1 MVIKNFQALRDMAAT
16 AGRRTVAVACAHDEH
31 TLEAVIKAH
40 EERLL
45 DYILVG
51 KEAEIIEKGKIHGA
65 SISREDIVNCE
76 SDEECASRAVSLI
89 NEGNADFLQ
98 KGLMQTATLLKAV
111 VNKETGLNQGR
122 AISHV
127 ALIDV
132 PKYHKILGVTD
143 GGMILYPNLE
153 QKKDILRN
161 AADMFHG
168 FGYEEPKIAALCA
181 VETVN
186 PKMPE
191 TLDAQALKEM
201 AEAGE
206 FSGCCVE
213 GPISMDLAVNRE
225 AAAIKKYESPVA
237 GDADILL
244 VPSIYTG
251 NIMVKA
257 LIEFA
262 RTLMAGCVIGAKCPI
277 ALNSR
282 SASFEEK
289 YYSLLACSMMTEK
302 K

>member
-1 MVIKNFQALRDMAAT
+1 MAIKNFEELKKMASSAEK
-16 AGRRTVAVACAHDEH
+16 RTVAVACAHDAH
-31 TLEAVIKAH
+31 TLEAVLKAH
-40 EERLL
+40 EEGLL
-45 DYILVG
+45 DYILIG
-51 KEAEIIEKGKIHGA
+51 KEDEIVEKSKLHGT
-65 SISREDIVNCE
+65 SVSRENIVNCE
-76 SDEECASRAVSLI
+76 SDELCAAEAVKLV
-89 NEGNADFLQ
+89 NEGKANFIQ

-122 AISHV
+122 SISHV
-127 ALIDV
+127 ALIDI
-132 PKYHKILGVTD
+132 PKYHKIMGVTD
-143 GGMILYPNLE
+143 GGMIMYPNLE
-153 QKKDILRN
+153 QKKDIVLN
-161 AADMFHG
+161 AIEMFHG
-168 FGYEEPKIAALCA
+168 LGYEEPKIAALCA

-201 AEAGE
+201 AASGE
-206 FSGCCVE
+206 IAGCCIE
-213 GPISMDLAVNRE
+213 GPISMDLAVSRE
-225 AAAIKKYESPVA
+225 AAAVKKYDSPVA

-251 NIMVKA
+251 NIMVIA

-262 RTLMAGCVIGAKCPI
+262 GTLMAGCVIGAKCPI

-289 YYSLLACSMMTEK
+289 YYSLLACSMMVEK

>member
-1 MVIKNFQALRDMAAT
+1 MAIKNFEELKKMASSAEK
-16 AGRRTVAVACAHDEH
+16 RTVAVACAHDAH
-31 TLEAVIKAH
+31 TLEAVLKAH
-40 EERLL
+40 EEGLL
-45 DYILVG
+45 DYILIG
-51 KEAEIIEKGKIHGA
+51 KEDEIVEKSKLHGT
-65 SISREDIVNCE
+65 SVSRENIVNCE
-76 SDEECASRAVSLI
+76 SDELCAAEAVKLV
-89 NEGNADFLQ
+89 NEGKANFIQ

-122 AISHV
+122 SISHV
-127 ALIDV
+127 ALIDI
-132 PKYHKILGVTD
+132 PKYHKIMGVTD
-143 GGMILYPNLE
+143 GGMIMYPNLE
-153 QKKDILRN
+153 QKKDIVLN
-161 AADMFHG
+161 AIEMFHG
-168 FGYEEPKIAALCA
+168 LGYEEPKIAALCA

-201 AEAGE
+201 AASGE
-206 FSGCCVE
+206 IAGCCIE
-213 GPISMDLAVNRE
+213 GPISMDLAVSRE
-225 AAAIKKYESPVA
+225 AAAVKKYDSPVA

-262 RTLMAGCVIGAKCPI
+262 GTLMAGCVIGAKCPI

-289 YYSLLACSMMTEK
+289 YYSLLACSMMVEK

>member
-1 MVIKNFQALRDMAAT
+1 MAIKNFEELKKMASSAEK
-16 AGRRTVAVACAHDEH
+16 RTVAVACAHDAH
-31 TLEAVIKAH
+31 TLEAVLKAH
-40 EERLL
+40 EEGLL
-45 DYILVG
+45 DYILIG
-51 KEAEIIEKGKIHGA
+51 KEDEIVEKSKLHGA
-65 SISREDIVNCE
+65 SVSRENIVNCE
-76 SDEECASRAVSLI
+76 SDELCAAEAVKLV
-89 NEGNADFLQ
+89 NEGKANFIQ

-122 AISHV
+122 SISHV
-127 ALIDV
+127 ALIDI
-132 PKYHKILGVTD
+132 PKYHKIMGVTD
-143 GGMILYPNLE
+143 GGMIMYPNLE
-153 QKKDILRN
+153 QKKDIVLN
-161 AADMFHG
+161 AIEMFHG
-168 FGYEEPKIAALCA
+168 LGYEEPKIAALCA

-201 AEAGE
+201 AASGE
-206 FSGCCVE
+206 IAGCCIE
-213 GPISMDLAVNRE
+213 GPISMDLAVSRE
-225 AAAIKKYESPVA
+225 AAAVKKYDSPVA

-262 RTLMAGCVIGAKCPI
+262 GTLMAGCVIGAKCPI

-289 YYSLLACSMMTEK
+289 YYSLLACSMMVEK

>member
-1 MVIKNFQALRDMAAT
+1 MAIKNFEELKKMASSAEK
-16 AGRRTVAVACAHDEH
+16 RTVAVACAHDAH
-31 TLEAVIKAH
+31 TLEAVLKAH
-40 EERLL
+40 EEGLL
-45 DYILVG
+45 DYILIG
-51 KEAEIIEKGKIHGA
+51 KEDEIVEKSKLHGT
-65 SISREDIVNCE
+65 SVSRENIVNCE
-76 SDEECASRAVSLI
+76 SDELCAAEAEKLV
-89 NEGNADFLQ
+89 NEGKANFIQ

-122 AISHV
+122 SISHV
-127 ALIDV
+127 ALIDI
-132 PKYHKILGVTD
+132 PKYHKIMGVTD
-143 GGMILYPNLE
+143 GGMIMYPNLE
-153 QKKDILRN
+153 QKKDIVLN
-161 AADMFHG
+161 AIEMFHG
-168 FGYEEPKIAALCA
+168 LGYEEPKIAALCA

-201 AEAGE
+201 AASGE
-206 FSGCCVE
+206 IAGCCIE
-213 GPISMDLAVNRE
+213 GPISMDLAVSRE
-225 AAAIKKYESPVA
+225 AAAVKKYDSPVA

-262 RTLMAGCVIGAKCPI
+262 GTLMAGCVIGAKCPI

-289 YYSLLACSMMTEK
+289 YYSLLACSMMVEK

>member
-1 MVIKNFQALRDMAAT
+1 MAIKNFEELKKMASSAEK
-16 AGRRTVAVACAHDEH
+16 RTVAVACAHDAH
-31 TLEAVIKAH
+31 TLEAVLKAH
-40 EERLL
+40 EEGLL
-45 DYILVG
+45 DYILIG
-51 KEAEIIEKGKIHGA
+51 KEDEIVEKSKLHGT
-65 SISREDIVNCE
+65 SVSRENIVNCE
-76 SDEECASRAVSLI
+76 SDELCAAEAVKLV
-89 NEGNADFLQ
+89 NEGKADFIQ

-122 AISHV
+122 SISHV
-127 ALIDV
+127 ALIDI
-132 PKYHKILGVTD
+132 PKYHKIMGVTD
-143 GGMILYPNLE
+143 GGMIMYPNLE
-153 QKKDILRN
+153 QKKDIVLN
-161 AADMFHG
+161 AIEMFHG
-168 FGYEEPKIAALCA
+168 LGYEEPKIAALCA

-201 AEAGE
+201 AASGE
-206 FSGCCVE
+206 IAGCCIE
-213 GPISMDLAVNRE
+213 GPISMDLAVSRE
-225 AAAIKKYESPVA
+225 AAAVKKYDSPVA

-262 RTLMAGCVIGAKCPI
+262 GTLMAGCVIGAKCPI
-277 ALNSR
+277 ALNST

-289 YYSLLACSMMTEK
+289 YYSLLACSMMVEK

>member
-1 MVIKNFQALRDMAAT
+1 MAIKNFEELKKMASSAEK
-16 AGRRTVAVACAHDEH
+16 RTVAVACAHDAH
-31 TLEAVIKAH
+31 TLEAVLKAH
-40 EERLL
+40 EEGLL
-45 DYILVG
+45 DYILIG
-51 KEAEIIEKGKIHGA
+51 KEDEIVEKSKLHGT
-65 SISREDIVNCE
+65 SVSRENIVNCE
-76 SDEECASRAVSLI
+76 SDELCAAEAVKLV
-89 NEGNADFLQ
+89 NEGKADFIQ

-122 AISHV
+122 SISHV
-127 ALIDV
+127 ALIDI
-132 PKYHKILGVTD
+132 PKYHKIMGVTD
-143 GGMILYPNLE
+143 GGMIMYPNLE
-153 QKKDILRN
+153 QKKDIVLN
-161 AADMFHG
+161 AIEMFHG
-168 FGYEEPKIAALCA
+168 LGYEEPKIAALCA

-201 AEAGE
+201 AASGE
-206 FSGCCVE
+206 IAGCCIE
-213 GPISMDLAVNRE
+213 GPISMDLAVSRE
-225 AAAIKKYESPVA
+225 AAAVKKYDSPVA

-262 RTLMAGCVIGAKCPI
+262 GTLMAGCVIGAKCPI

-289 YYSLLACSMMTEK
+289 YYSLLACSMMVEK